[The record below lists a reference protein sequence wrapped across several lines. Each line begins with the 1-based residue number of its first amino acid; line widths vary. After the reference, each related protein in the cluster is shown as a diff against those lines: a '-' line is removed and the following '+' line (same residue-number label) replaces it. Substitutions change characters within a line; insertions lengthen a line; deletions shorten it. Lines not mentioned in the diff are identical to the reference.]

1 MTSAPGSEVNP
12 VWHPDGT
19 TLFFAGGPGGQHV
32 IRKSLTTALKK
43 CSDEKFVAGV
53 ICEQKARLRYCE
65 GKWGQVP
72 QCTAKP
78 HVD

>member
-1 MTSAPGSEVNP
+1 MPDAEPPVQHASMSVAPSASSSDEQS
-12 VWHPDGT
+12 
-19 TLFFAGGPGGQHV
+19 LAG
-32 IRKSLTTALKK
+32 ALEK
-43 CSDEKFVAGV
+43 CSAEKFLAGV

>member
-1 MTSAPGSEVNP
+1 MPEVEPPVQQARVNVAPSASNSDE
-12 VWHPDGT
+12 
-19 TLFFAGGPGGQHV
+19 Q
-32 IRKSLTTALKK
+32 SLASALEK
-43 CSDEKFVAGV
+43 CSSEKFLAGV

-78 HVD
+78 RVD